1 MIIRSD
7 WHIHTNNSYDASLPL
22 ETIAEGARKLGLKNI
37 GITDHLNL
45 NDAFFKGCTKA
56 SVKNVK
62 ELNDKYPEIIPGVEL
77 TPIDKPQ
84 FDFIAKNGTNKGMDY
99 TGIVNPYDKLEL
111 AMSKDELMEYGVR
124 YGVGGAHWAFG
135 LVNSLNGDK
144 NALSK
149 EYLRQMLFLASDERV
164 TILAHPWWNG
174 PGVWF
179 DDFSQIPR
187 SMNME
192 LAAALKENKKYVEC
206 NQFMLTTPKA
216 TEKFK
221 KQYAEFIRELFEMGI
236 PVTFGS
242 DSHNTYAEHIDE
254 AEKLL
259 SEVGFTDGE
268 FSNLDEKDFWF

>member
-22 ETIAEGARKLGLKNI
+22 KEIAEGARKLGFKNI

-45 NDAFFKGCTKA
+45 NDAFFTGCIKA
-56 SVKNVK
+56 SVENVRK
-62 ELNDKYPEIIPGVEL
+62 MQELYPEIVSGVEL

-84 FDFIAKNGTNKGMDY
+84 FDYIARHGTNKGMDY
-99 TGIVNPYDKLEL
+99 TGIVNPYAVLEL
-111 AMSKDELMEYGVR
+111 GLTKSELMNYGVR
-124 YGVGGAHWAFG
+124 YGVGGAHWGFG
-135 LVNSLNGDK
+135 VDNSINADK
-144 NALSK
+144 DALSK
-149 EYLRQMLFLASDERV
+149 EFYRQMMYLAADERV

-174 PGVWF
+174 AGVWY

-187 SMNME
+187 SMNMDI
-192 LAAALKENKKYVEC
+192 AAALKENKKYVEC

-221 KQYAEFIRELFEMGI
+221 KQYAEFMRELFEMGI

-242 DSHNTYAEHIDE
+242 DSHNSYATGIDE
-254 AEKLL
+254 VEKRL
-259 SEVGFTDGE
+259 SEVGFVEGD
-268 FSNLDEKDFWF
+268 FSDLDENDFWF